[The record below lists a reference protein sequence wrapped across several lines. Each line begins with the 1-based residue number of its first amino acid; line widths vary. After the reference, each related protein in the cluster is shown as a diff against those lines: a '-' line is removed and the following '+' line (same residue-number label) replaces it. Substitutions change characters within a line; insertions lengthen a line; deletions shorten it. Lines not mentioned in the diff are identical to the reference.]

1 MLAAAAFTLLWH
13 LHHRQLPPCQQQ
25 QHSSLVK
32 QKTFFST
39 VKKAGWLTGLLYALC
54 SLEFDKCAQCQCR
67 KQQQQRHSI
76 SIRLR
81 TAHTAQHLKDTDCE
95 AGEKEKFIVAQL
107 RFKWT
112 CSTVR
117 IRSFFAFFA
126 LKCIQCTVLLRPLH
140 RYYSSVPL
148 FSLLLFYF
156 SPAPEKEPYTRI
168 KLLLLLQAE
177 DASSTAAEAAP
188 IQPGKQCDWSSRKRK
203 RERERQ
209 CTSANI
215 SSSSSI
221 NFSISSKWS
230 SGEQSSRERVGNKCL
245 PWLTGWQWLWQRRL
259 LSKLKLWLWW
269 SLPGSQLSL
278 LFPLLLPL
286 AHRIRIY
293 WQRQQHPITRAAFA
307 LARWR
312 LLLEHTSAL
321 SSLSSSILSLCFS
334 SPLVL
339 LWDHHQH
346 HHQQYCTQRLLY
358 SVCHPRSSALAPAAK
373 RLIWCLCSLPLQ
385 LCAQTVSSTVAA
397 SSLLP
402 PVAIWSSLVPQPQQQ
417 QLRNAQ
423 SSSGTILQHFRIFRL
438 IKCDLCVYCAL
449 WWNLALH
456 RSPLCCTFLRVI

>member
-1 MLAAAAFTLLWH
+1 MLCA
-13 LHHRQLPPCQQQ
+13 R
-25 QHSSLVK
+25 SSLTNVLNVNADSSSSNGTLFLSVSV
-32 QKTFFST
+32 Q
-39 VKKAGWLTGLLYALC
+39 
-54 SLEFDKCAQCQCR
+54 
-67 KQQQQRHSI
+67 
-76 SIRLR
+76 
-81 TAHTAQHLKDTDCE
+81 HTQHLKDTDCE

-188 IQPGKQCDWSSRKRK
+188 IQPGKQCDWSSKKRK

-278 LFPLLLPL
+278 SLLSS
-286 AHRIRIY
+286 
-293 WQRQQHPITRAAFA
+293 AAA
-307 LARWR
+307 
-312 LLLEHTSAL
+312 TSASNSNLLAAAAAPHHQSGICTCQVKAAAWTRICFIL
-321 SSLSSSILSLCFS
+321 SFVFLYSFTLFQFTTCAALRSSSTS
-334 SPLVL
+334 
-339 LWDHHQH
+339 
-346 HHQQYCTQRLLY
+346 
-358 SVCHPRSSALAPAAK
+358 SSAVLHTTFVVQ
-373 RLIWCLCSLPLQ
+373 C
-385 LCAQTVSSTVAA
+385 VS
-397 SSLLP
+397 P
-402 PVAIWSSLVPQPQQQ
+402 PKQCTG
-417 QLRNAQ
+417 
-423 SSSGTILQHFRIFRL
+423 SG
-438 IKCDLCVYCAL
+438 C
-449 WWNLALH
+449 
-456 RSPLCCTFLRVI
+456 